1 MGFWDKIKSGV
12 AIGAEDLA
20 GFISPRWA
28 LERAQTRAAAQQLE
42 SLGSFHSANDNRLTG
57 HPRASVG
64 RADFHLE
71 ITYDRRKMVDHAREL
86 ERNSV
91 IAEGMLSRSVENVIG
106 TGYTLR
112 AQSKNPEW
120 NRDVQEKWKLWS
132 AHRADVRGLSTFNEL
147 LALTYRS
154 WLRDG
159 DVGAIKLA
167 DGRLQFVES
176 DQIANPQGNIPD
188 RTQIDGILLDKRGQP
203 KTFLVVTEPDPQWAS
218 VRFGQ
223 KFTAVPAEHMIF
235 MARRQRHGQTRG
247 LSAFNNVTRLLDQI
261 DGHIEATTVAARMA
275 ACVGLVITRANKSTG
290 LNRQL
295 DSQGNSRR
303 AMTIE
308 PGFIGELQHGDT
320 ITTVDPK
327 QPTESFPDFLAS
339 LGRLVGLS
347 FGLPLEIA
355 FLDFSRTNYSS
366 ARASILQAHK
376 GWERNQEMMGRF
388 ASKVYEWWIIR
399 EMKAGRIAP
408 RRDAL
413 KHSWRMP
420 KWKWV
425 DPTKEFAADMAA
437 VDAGL
442 LPRADLAEKFGYDW
456 AELQPLLKKEQD
468 TLLKLE
474 LPQVRS
480 QLTRDYVDP
489 IALAEAS
496 KPPEGA
502 DDSEDKGEDDD
513 KKSDNKPED
522 KKKAP

>member
-1 MGFWDKIKSGV
+1 MADWWERVKVEAYD
-12 AIGAEDLA
+12 AAA
-20 GFISPRWA
+20 GIASFVSPKWA
-28 LERAQTRAAAQQLE
+28 LEKAQVEAATKQLE
-42 SLGSFHSANDNRLTG
+42 QLGSFDSTNITRITG
-57 HPRASVG
+57 HPQSPVG

-71 ITYDRRKMVDHAREL
+71 ITFDRRKMVDHARDL

-120 NRDVQEKWKLWS
+120 NKDVQQKWKLWCEQ
-132 AHRADVRGLSTFNEL
+132 RADVRGLSTFNEL

-167 DGRLQFVES
+167 DGKIQFVES
-176 DQIANPQGNIPD
+176 DQIANPLGNIPD
-188 RTQIDGILLDKRGQP
+188 KTQIDGIKLGKRGKP
-203 KTFLVVTEPDPQWAS
+203 KSFLVVTDPDPQWAS

-223 KFTAVPAEHMIF
+223 PYTEVPAKDMLF
-235 MARRQRHGQTRG
+235 LARRHRHGQTRG
-247 LSAFNNVTRLLDQI
+247 ISAFNNVTKLLDQI

-275 ACVGLVITRANKSTG
+275 ACVGLVITRASKTQG

-295 DSQGNSRR
+295 DSQGRPRR
-303 AMTIE
+303 ALTIE
-308 PGFIGELQHGDT
+308 PGFIGELQHGDS

-327 QPTESFPDFLAS
+327 QPTENFPDFLAS

-376 GWERNQEMMGRF
+376 GWERNQAMMGRF
-388 ASKVYEWWIIR
+388 ATQVYEWWLMR
-399 EMKAGRIAP
+399 EMKAGRITP

-425 DPTKEFAADMAA
+425 DPTKEFAADQAA
-437 VDAGL
+437 VDGGYM
-442 LPRADLAEKFGYDW
+442 PRADIAEKLGYDW
-456 AELQPLLKKEQD
+456 DELQDRLRDEQK
-468 TLLKLE
+468 KLE
-474 LPQVRS
+474 DRNLPIIRS
-480 QLTRDYVDP
+480 QLTRDYIDP
-489 IALAEAS
+489 IALAEAT
-496 KPPEGA
+496 KPEP
-502 DDSEDKGEDDD
+502 GEDDD
-513 KKSDNKPED
+513 KTD
-522 KKKAP
+522 KKDSDK